1 MKKNMYE
8 KTEKYAIIY
17 TKFLEMGGYM
27 TFKAKVSVINNDEN
41 IVYTTICKKSN
52 DMIMYIENDKL
63 RTRTTYNYDNNVL
76 RRRNDNYKIEYVFDK
91 NKITEGIIETKEHK
105 VIVKIETKKM
115 KIEND
120 NIEIEFKV
128 EGQAITYKVEK
139 E

>member
-1 MKKNMYE
+1 MYE

-52 DMIMYIENDKL
+52 DMIMYIENDEL
-63 RTRTTYNYDNNVL
+63 HTRTTYNYENNVL

>member
-1 MKKNMYE
+1 MYE

-63 RTRTTYNYDNNVL
+63 RTRTTYNYENNVL

-91 NKITEGIIETKEHK
+91 NKITEGIIETKEQK

>member
-1 MKKNMYE
+1 MYE

-27 TFKAKVSVINNDEN
+27 TFKAKVSVINNNEN
-41 IVYTTICKKSN
+41 IIFTTVCKKSN
-52 DMIMYIENDKL
+52 DMIMYIENDEL
-63 RTRTTYNYDNNVL
+63 HTRTTYNYENNVL
-76 RRRNDNYKIEYVFDK
+76 RRRNDNYKIEYIFDK

>member
-1 MKKNMYE
+1 MYE
-8 KTEKYAIIY
+8 KTEKYVIIY

-41 IVYTTICKKSN
+41 IIFTTICKKSN

-63 RTRTTYNYDNNVL
+63 RTRTTYNYENNVL

>member
-1 MKKNMYE
+1 MYE

-63 RTRTTYNYDNNVL
+63 RTRTTYNYENNVL
-76 RRRNDNYKIEYVFDK
+76 RRRNDNYKIEYIFDK
-91 NKITEGIIETKEHK
+91 NKITEGIVETKEHK

>member
-1 MKKNMYE
+1 MYE

>member
-1 MKKNMYE
+1 MYE

-63 RTRTTYNYDNNVL
+63 RTRTTYNYENNVL
-76 RRRNDNYKIEYVFDK
+76 RRRNDNYKIEYIFDK

>member
-1 MKKNMYE
+1 MYE

-41 IVYTTICKKSN
+41 IICTTVCKKSN
-52 DMIMYIENDKL
+52 DMIMYIEIDKL
-63 RTRTTYNYDNNVL
+63 RTRTTYNYEKNVL
-76 RRRNDNYKIEYVFDK
+76 RRLNDKYKIEYIFDK

>member
-1 MKKNMYE
+1 MYE

-41 IVYTTICKKSN
+41 IIFTTVCKKSN

-63 RTRTTYNYDNNVL
+63 RTRTTYNYEKNVL
-76 RRRNDNYKIEYVFDK
+76 RRRNDKYKIEYIFDK

>member
-1 MKKNMYE
+1 MYE

-63 RTRTTYNYDNNVL
+63 RTRTTYNYENNVL

-120 NIEIEFKV
+120 KIEIEFKV

>member
-1 MKKNMYE
+1 MYE

-63 RTRTTYNYDNNVL
+63 RTRTTYNYENNVL